1 VKSARMVLDPSFTVA
16 ELDRRVFGSF
26 VEHMGRAVYGGIYEP
41 DHPTADGDG
50 FRADVLELVRELGV
64 TVIRYPGGNFVSGYD
79 WEDGVGPRD
88 QRPVRLDLAWRSLE
102 PNLVGTDEFIAWTRR
117 AGVEPMLAV
126 NLGTGDLDS
135 ARALVE
141 YCNSPGGSAH
151 ADRRRANGHEQ
162 PYGVGIWCLGN
173 EMDGPWQIGHMTAA
187 EYGRI
192 ANETGKAMRLVD
204 PSIELVVCGSSNSA
218 MPTFGAWE
226 DTVLDLAW
234 EVADYVSLHTYY
246 DRAKYDGVDA
256 YLACS
261 LDLDRMISTVAATA
275 DAVAARKRSRRRV
288 ALSVDEWNVWHQTE
302 NPGYARKDGPFEH
315 APAITEDEHT
325 VADALVVGC
334 LLITLMRHADRVRMA
349 CLAQL
354 VNVLPPIRTLD
365 GGPAWRQTTYF
376 PFQHAARHGRGTVLR
391 VEPDAPGY
399 EAPDEGEVSVLEATA
414 VLSDDALT
422 VFAVNRGAEPLA
434 LEAPVRDLNFTGAE
448 HTVLTGE
455 DLMLSNTAQAPD
467 RVTPSTATGA
477 RVEAGVL
484 RAELPARSWNVL
496 RLSR

>member
-1 VKSARMVLDPSFTVA
+1 VKAARMVLDPSFTVS

-41 DHPTADGDG
+41 DHPTADADG
-50 FRADVLELVRELGV
+50 FRGDVLELVRELGV
-64 TVIRYPGGNFVSGYD
+64 TVVRYPGGNFVSGYD
-79 WEDGVGPRD
+79 WEDGVGPRE

-102 PNLVGTDEFIAWTRR
+102 PNLVGTDEFVTWARR
-117 AGVEPMLAV
+117 AGAEPMLAV
-126 NLGTGDLDS
+126 NLGTGGLDS

-141 YCNSPGGSAH
+141 YCNSPGGSLY

-162 PYGVGIWCLGN
+162 PHGVGIWCLGN

-302 NPGYARKDGPFEH
+302 NTGYARKDGPFEH

-334 LLITLMRHADRVRMA
+334 LLITLLRHADRVRMA

-376 PFQHAARHGRGTVLR
+376 PFRDAARLARGTVLR
-391 VEPDAPGY
+391 VEPDAPTY
-399 EAPDEGEVSVLEATA
+399 EVADEGEVSLLDATA
-414 VLSDDALT
+414 VLDDGALS
-422 VFAVNRGAEPLA
+422 VFAVNRGAEPLG
-434 LEAPVRDLNFTGAE
+434 LEAPVRDLELGSVE
-448 HTVLTGE
+448 HTVLTGH
-455 DLMLSNTAQAPD
+455 LVLSNTAQSPD
-467 RVTPSTATGA
+467 RVGPSSVAGA
-477 RVEAGVL
+477 RVEDGVL

>member
-1 VKSARMVLDPSFTVA
+1 
-16 ELDRRVFGSF
+16 
-26 VEHMGRAVYGGIYEP
+26 
-41 DHPTADGDG
+41 
-50 FRADVLELVRELGV
+50 
-64 TVIRYPGGNFVSGYD
+64 
-79 WEDGVGPRD
+79 
-88 QRPVRLDLAWRSLE
+88 
-102 PNLVGTDEFIAWTRR
+102 
-117 AGVEPMLAV
+117 
-126 NLGTGDLDS
+126 
-135 ARALVE
+135 
-141 YCNSPGGSAH
+141 
-151 ADRRRANGHEQ
+151 
-162 PYGVGIWCLGN
+162 
-173 EMDGPWQIGHMTAA
+173 
-187 EYGRI
+187 
-192 ANETGKAMRLVD
+192 
-204 PSIELVVCGSSNSA
+204 

-246 DRAKYDGVDA
+246 DRAKYEGVDA

-302 NPGYARKDGPFEH
+302 NRGYERKDGPFVH

-334 LLITLMRHADRVRMA
+334 LLITLLRHADRVRMA

-391 VEPDAPGY
+391 VEPDAPVY
-399 EAPDEGEVSVLEATA
+399 EVPDEGEVSMLEATA
-414 VLSDDALT
+414 VLDGDALT

-434 LEAPVRDLNFTGAE
+434 LEAPLRDGFGTAE
-448 HTVLTGE
+448 HSVLTGE
-455 DLMLSNTAQAPD
+455 DLMLSNTAEAPD
-467 RVTPSTATGA
+467 RVAPAALAGA
-477 RVEAGVL
+477 RVEAGLL